1 MTKLQ
6 PRGGFRQ
13 GCGKHLGRTG
23 ALVGTA
29 IVLAGSGQRACAQQ
43 LTAAG
48 AWTVTSEDEGVGTVR
63 GGELR
68 WQQPVFG
75 GQLVWRLGARHA
87 QRDLRQLGTLCIEPI
102 ASSYCDVQS
111 IERTNQMSTVSL
123 GLGRDARIAKGV
135 QLLLFADLLAGRLRS
150 REFGQQSRA
159 SRTESDALVGAQ
171 AGVDGTW
178 WFSEGSPV
186 GLNASALFG
195 VIKPAG
201 LNGCGDCWSPFT
213 YTFSITQLSVGATV
227 RFTSSR

>member
-1 MTKLQ
+1 MTKLG

-13 GCGKHLGRTG
+13 DCRQYLGRRG
-23 ALVGTA
+23 ALVGAA
-29 IVLAGSGQRACAQQ
+29 IVLAASGQRAGAQQ
-43 LTAAG
+43 FTASG

-68 WQQPVFG
+68 WQQPAF
-75 GQLVWRLGARHA
+75 QNRLMWRLGARHA
-87 QRDLRQLGTLCIEPI
+87 QRDLRRLGTLCIEPI

-123 GLGRDARIAKGV
+123 GVGRDAGIAKSV
-135 QLLLFADLLAGRLRS
+135 QLLVFADLLAGRLRS

-171 AGVDGTW
+171 AGVDGTR
-178 WFSEGSPV
+178 WFSARSPV

-201 LNGCGDCWSPFT
+201 LQGCGDCWLPFT
-213 YTFSITQLSVGATV
+213 STFSITQLSLGATV